1 MRTAGTYTS
10 GGIWYRAPVTVLAL
24 LASDFVL
31 SYRGRRTQRH
41 HLMTPPTAHIRDSF
55 AAAVD
60 ALGLP
65 ADVND
70 SLDSL
75 YLPVAHWLMKDTSN
89 RPAPYVL
96 GVNGAQGSGKSTFCH
111 LLAALLRTG
120 FERSVLVV
128 SIDDLYHLR
137 ETRLDLADQ
146 IHPLCMFRGVPG
158 THDIALGDELFDTL
172 ASAKAQQRVWVPRF
186 DKSIDDRAA
195 QIRLDRMDRSTRHHL
210 VRRLV
215 RWLIHATPMD
225 RPTQRPRKNG

>member
-1 MRTAGTYTS
+1 
-10 GGIWYRAPVTVLAL
+10 
-24 LASDFVL
+24 
-31 SYRGRRTQRH
+31 
-41 HLMTPPTAHIRDSF
+41 MTPPTAHIRDTF

-60 ALGLP
+60 TLGLP

-158 THDIALGDELFDTL
+158 THDITLGDEALRHIGISQGPT
-172 ASAKAQQRVWVPRF
+172 ARVGAAIRQ
-186 DKSIDDRAA
+186 IHDDRAPNQA
-195 QIRLDRMDRSTRHHL
+195 GQNGPVNPHHL